1 MYFVVRKEQNFAV
14 WAYEEDSKDPN
25 VNISYFVPSN
35 SPIVGKDSYKILINI
50 VPKLLI
56 F

>member
-1 MYFVVRKEQNFAV
+1 MVQKEQNFAV
-14 WAYEEDSKDPN
+14 WADEEDSKDPN